1 MKILVI
7 EDEVELN
14 DAIADGLRLSGYT
27 VESAY
32 DGEEG
37 EELAFIN
44 DYDLIVLDINLPKMD
59 GFEVLKKIRE
69 NNKEVNVIMLT
80 ARSDVEDRVQ
90 GLDLGANDYIVK
102 PFYTEELEARIRS
115 LLRRRTIVESS
126 QINIGDFTFDTEKRM
141 AFVKT
146 EPINLTPKE
155 FQILEYLVLNRG
167 RYISIEEIIEHVW
180 DDELDMFSNS
190 ARVHIVSL
198 RKKLKAALG
207 YDLIENKI
215 GRGYMINEEE

>member
-14 DAIADGLRLSGYT
+14 DAIAEGLRLSGYT
-27 VESAY
+27 VDSAY

-37 EELAFIN
+37 EELQFIN

-69 NNKEVNVIMLT
+69 RDKSVNVIMLT
-80 ARSDVEDRVQ
+80 ARGDVEDRVT

-126 QINIGDFTFDTEKRM
+126 IIEIKDFKFDTENRRVY
-141 AFVKT
+141 VKG
-146 EPINLTPKE
+146 EPLKLTPKE

-167 RYISIEEIIEHVW
+167 RYITIEEIIEHVW

-190 ARVHIVSL
+190 ARVHITSL
-198 RKKLKAALG
+198 RKKLKNALG
-207 YDLIENKI
+207 FDLIENKI
-215 GRGYMINEEE
+215 GRGYMIDEEK

>member
-14 DAIADGLRLSGYT
+14 DAIAEGLRLSGYT
-27 VESAY
+27 VDSAY

-37 EELAFIN
+37 EELQFIN

-69 NNKEVNVIMLT
+69 RDKSVNVIMLT
-80 ARSDVEDRVQ
+80 ARGDVEDRVT

-126 QINIGDFTFDTEKRM
+126 IIAIKDFKFDTENRRVY
-141 AFVKT
+141 VKG
-146 EPINLTPKE
+146 EPLKLTPKE

-167 RYISIEEIIEHVW
+167 RYITIEEIIEHVW

-190 ARVHIVSL
+190 ARVHITSL
-198 RKKLKAALG
+198 RKKLKNALG
-207 YDLIENKI
+207 FDLIENKI
-215 GRGYMINEEE
+215 GRGYMIDEEK

>member
-14 DAIADGLRLSGYT
+14 DAIAEGLRLSGYT
-27 VESAY
+27 VDSAY

-37 EELAFIN
+37 EELQYIN

-69 NNKEVNVIMLT
+69 RDKSVNVIMLT
-80 ARSDVEDRVQ
+80 ARGDVEDRVT

-126 QINIGDFTFDTEKRM
+126 IIEIKDFKFDTENRRVY
-141 AFVKT
+141 VKG
-146 EPINLTPKE
+146 EPLKLTPKE

-167 RYISIEEIIEHVW
+167 RYITIEEIIEHVW

-190 ARVHIVSL
+190 ARVHITSL
-198 RKKLKAALG
+198 RKKLKNALG
-207 YDLIENKI
+207 FDLIENKI
-215 GRGYMINEEE
+215 GRGYMIDEEK

>member
-14 DAIADGLRLSGYT
+14 DAIAEGLRLSGYT
-27 VESAY
+27 VDSAY

-37 EELAFIN
+37 EELQYIN

-69 NNKEVNVIMLT
+69 RDKSVNVIMLT
-80 ARSDVEDRVQ
+80 ARGDVEDRVT

-126 QINIGDFTFDTEKRM
+126 IIAIKDFKFDTENRRVY
-141 AFVKT
+141 VKG
-146 EPINLTPKE
+146 EPLKLTPKE

-167 RYISIEEIIEHVW
+167 RYITIEEIIEHVW

-190 ARVHIVSL
+190 ARVHITSL
-198 RKKLKAALG
+198 RKKLKNALG
-207 YDLIENKI
+207 FDLIENKI
-215 GRGYMINEEE
+215 GRGYMIDEEK